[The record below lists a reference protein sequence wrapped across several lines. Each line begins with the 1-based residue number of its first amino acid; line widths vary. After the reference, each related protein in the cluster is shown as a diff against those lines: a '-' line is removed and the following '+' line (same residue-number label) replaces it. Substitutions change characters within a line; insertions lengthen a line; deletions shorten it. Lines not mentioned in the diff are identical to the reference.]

1 MIPTALKNL
10 YYGAMQGPMWVNGK
24 LYKALRQPRDGTLN
38 VHLGCGKERYI
49 DGWLN
54 VDANF
59 VSAKIDLWINF
70 LDQLPFRDNSVDRF
84 YSFHVVEHLPEH
96 HLATHFADMFRCLK
110 PGGGIRIGGP
120 HIENAARKFVAGEK
134 EWFSDFPI
142 NRKSVGGRFA
152 NFVFCSG
159 EHLTALSPSFLREL
173 AEDAGFVDC
182 RTCLPIR
189 ESTVVGQEILSTEY
203 EDDFEC
209 PHTVVIEARKPQA

>member
-10 YYGAMQGPMWVNGK
+10 YYGAMQGPMWVNGR
-24 LYKALRQPRDGTLN
+24 LYKAFRQPRDGTLN

-49 DGWLN
+49 PGWLN
-54 VDANF
+54 VDANL

-70 LDQLPFRDNSVDRF
+70 LDKLPFRDNSVDRF
-84 YSFHVVEHLPEH
+84 YSFHVVEHLPER
-96 HLATHFADMFRCLK
+96 HLATHFADMFRCVK

-120 HIENAARKFVAGEK
+120 HIENAARKFVEGDAA
-134 EWFSDFPI
+134 WFSDFPI

-189 ESTVVGQEILSTEY
+189 ESAVVGQEILSTEY